1 MYIGEKNMGY
11 KKGKKEL
18 GIYYA
23 KTLVSIAEEISA
35 KNAGK
40 EKAGIQK
47 IFSVLQRSG
56 GIIRKNMTYLVTH
69 WIYRL
74 SLFTPWEEKELWA
87 VDMAKEVFSCP
98 MTLPTCRR
106 KNIFRIRK
114 IKGEPE
120 KQLEIILGQLTD
132 SEKDRFMKAFWLELV
147 TMDKEKQQILT
158 EFLLEW
164 LWVECEKEQ
173 TMEKI
178 RYWASSYCLPFV

>member
-1 MYIGEKNMGY
+1 M
-11 KKGKKEL
+11 
-18 GIYYA
+18 
-23 KTLVSIAEEISA
+23 TSA
-35 KNAGK
+35 G
-40 EKAGIQK
+40 
-47 IFSVLQRSG
+47 FVLS
-56 GIIRKNMTYLVTH
+56 
-69 WIYRL
+69 
-74 SLFTPWEEKELWA
+74 
-87 VDMAKEVFSCP
+87 
-98 MTLPTCRR
+98 
-106 KNIFRIRK
+106 IFRIRK